1 MYKVVGKQKLAPG
14 VYMLEIEAP
23 AVAKK
28 AAPGQFVMLMVDE
41 KGERIPLTIADWNT
55 ENGTVS
61 LVVSQVGST
70 TGKLANLEPGDT
82 LAHFVGPLGK
92 PAEIASFGNVACVVM
107 GYGMVTIVPIARAL
121 KEAGNRIYSIVAAPS
136 QAALLKLDYLQ
147 GVSHEL
153 IVATS
158 DGSCGEKGWVIEPLR
173 RLIQK
178 NEIKR
183 VFNIGSLCMMKLV
196 CVTTKEFKVKTMVS
210 LNPIMVDGTGMCG
223 ACRCSVAGKT
233 RFACVDGPE
242 FDGHEVDW
250 DLLMARRC
258 TYPVSLEEAASAYRC
273 QYCGQ
278 W

>member
-1 MYKVVGKQKLAPG
+1 
-14 VYMLEIEAP
+14 MLEIEAP

-55 ENGTVS
+55 EYGTVS

-70 TGKLANLEPGDT
+70 TGKLANLKPGDT
-82 LAHFVGPLGK
+82 LAHFAGPLGK
-92 PAEIASFGNVACVVM
+92 PAEIDCFGNVACVVM
-107 GYGMVTIVPIARAL
+107 GYGMITIVPIARAL
-121 KEAGNRIYSIVAAPS
+121 KEAGNRIHSIVAAPS
-136 QAALLKLDYLQ
+136 QADLLKLDYLQ

-158 DGSCGEKGWVIEPLR
+158 DGSYGEKGWVIEPLR
-173 RLIQK
+173 RLICK
-178 NEIKR
+178 NEIQR

-196 CVTTKEFKVKTMVS
+196 CATTKEFQVKTMVS
-210 LNPIMVDGTGMCG
+210 LNPVMVDGTGMCG

-250 DLLMARRC
+250 NLLMARRC
-258 TYPVSLEEAASAYRC
+258 TYPVSLEEATSTYRC